1 MGIALRAA
9 CYLISYI
16 MIYVV
21 AIMIPGA
28 KNSLS
33 ALGQKTMAIYLF
45 HGLIFAVF
53 RRGEIWYQSLGEIVE
68 DAILVEASIGT
79 IWLLCQRPFVAF
91 TDWVTHIPMPL
102 LQKIANVGFIGR
114 LEKLR
119 GVGQQKL

>member
-53 RRGEIWYQSLGEIVE
+53 RRGEIWYQSLGCYFGGGIHRNHLASLPTAIRSIYGLGNAYP
-68 DAILVEASIGT
+68 DAAAAKN
-79 IWLLCQRPFVAF
+79 R
-91 TDWVTHIPMPL
+91 
-102 LQKIANVGFIGR
+102 
-114 LEKLR
+114 
-119 GVGQQKL
+119 